1 MRKLAVIIAILMA
14 AGSMSACSQTEK
26 ESVTVGQT
34 TYSATADEAESRI
47 NTDIFDTETSE
58 TENAGKSPVSAFQEP
73 SGVYPTSPNKA
84 GVGQTSRKQDGVS
97 ENDGSVQNSESSV
110 TQSSESSRENTPKQ
124 SGNSQGS
131 TPKTIEKPQSQ
142 PAPKPAQATQ
152 PKATEAQKPKPT
164 PAPEPE
170 PTEPL
175 TERKMLDYNQVV
187 SNLIGYGQS
196 LGMVYNGSLGIGNSG
211 WFPPTDISGYT
222 DTDAA
227 TAACYSDVDYVPYY
241 YAGLGAEPSDIMFNV
256 IASGGQIYVVYG

>member
-1 MRKLAVIIAILMA
+1 MKKLAIIIAILMA
-14 AGSMSACSQTEK
+14 ASSMSACSQAEK
-26 ESVTVGQT
+26 ENYIHQKP

-47 NTDIFDTETSE
+47 NTDIFGTETSE
-58 TENAGKSPVSAFQEP
+58 TENAEKSPVSAFQEP

-97 ENDGSVQNSESSV
+97 ENDVSVQNSESSV

-124 SGNSQGS
+124 SGNSQS
-131 TPKTIEKPQSQ
+131 RSPKTTENPQSN
-142 PAPKPAQATQ
+142 PAPKPT
-152 PKATEAQKPKPT
+152 K
-164 PAPEPE
+164 APEPE
-170 PTEPL
+170 PTEPPA
-175 TERKMLDYNQVV
+175 ERKYLDYNQVV

-196 LGMVYNGSLGIGNSG
+196 LGMVYNGSLGIGNAG

-241 YAGLGAEPSDIMFNV
+241 YADLGAVPSDIMFNV
-256 IASGGQIYVVYG
+256 VASGGQIYVVYG